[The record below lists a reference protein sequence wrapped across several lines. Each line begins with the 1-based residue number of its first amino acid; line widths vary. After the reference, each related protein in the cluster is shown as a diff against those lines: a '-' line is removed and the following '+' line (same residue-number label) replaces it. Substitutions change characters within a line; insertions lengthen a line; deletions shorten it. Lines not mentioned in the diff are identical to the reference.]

1 MAPGSGMRQIVWSQG
16 QILPPEAAL
25 AVQMIEA
32 EEAATHF
39 PIVISHD
46 CDLAAAQEKEP
57 HVEILIGRPIAK
69 LGAASNA
76 KIARRLELLLQSQS
90 GPQVVELLAPEK
102 RTLPKAKL
110 CEYGPRQDLWLA
122 PQDRLIL
129 QRWLAAR
136 YRRAAFPEAFETRLR
151 TKIDRRTL
159 VEHIEAILNEGGEWI
174 RCLLF
179 ELDDGDLRE
188 RQRPQDVYQ
197 LGITVLYASSP
208 DEPRA
213 YAAASSAAEA
223 LERIF
228 ARAFERQSGAREH
241 IDLRYC
247 DPISDAVLTVQQR
260 ETLIEW
266 RLEYLSL
273 AADPPQPMVTD

>member
-1 MAPGSGMRQIVWSQG
+1 
-16 QILPPEAAL
+16 
-25 AVQMIEA
+25 
-32 EEAATHF
+32 
-39 PIVISHD
+39 
-46 CDLAAAQEKEP
+46 
-57 HVEILIGRPIAK
+57 
-69 LGAASNA
+69 
-76 KIARRLELLLQSQS
+76 
-90 GPQVVELLAPEK
+90 
-102 RTLPKAKL
+102 
-110 CEYGPRQDLWLA
+110 
-122 PQDRLIL
+122 
-129 QRWLAAR
+129 
-136 YRRAAFPEAFETRLR
+136 
-151 TKIDRRTL
+151 L

-179 ELDDGDLRE
+179 ELDDGAIRK
-188 RQRPQDVYQ
+188 RQGPEDVYQ

-213 YAAASSAAEA
+213 YAAALSAAEA

-228 ARAFERQSGAREH
+228 ARAFERQSGEREH

-247 DPISDAVLTVQQR
+247 DPISDSVLTVQQR